1 MRALKTP
8 SLKPVGIDFVK
19 KLGTL
24 PTLREDRQGWIF
36 FLLESFIFKVFYG
49 CSTHREVLNE
59 HRSSKAIKTIVIFFK
74 SFCFG

>member
-36 FLLESFIFKVFYG
+36 FLLNPLF
-49 CSTHREVLNE
+49 
-59 HRSSKAIKTIVIFFK
+59 SKFFMAGVRT
-74 SFCFG
+74 S